1 MEQMFWKKIES
12 FRLFTLTAVLFYMFV
27 LGCFSAYSQEQVRL
41 PLTKFN
47 TPGIVTL
54 SDNNEAYS
62 LHIPTPERWNIE
74 EATLELAYVNSTA
87 LLASRSRLV
96 ILFNEYP
103 LGQVTLE
110 PAAPEGLVTVAIP
123 GRLFVTGYN
132 ELKIQV
138 MQDIKDEGC
147 IPSNPPEAWTTL
159 EFINSTLELS
169 YTAKEVPLSLS
180 SVAGFLFDPKMS
192 GEHYVHI
199 VTEAMDS
206 ANISLAAVTAAAVTL
221 RFDYRSVQ
229 FSTGHELLPGKD
241 NIIIGTHSFLRETIS
256 SGELKGDMGIL
267 PMPAQDGQLDRFH
280 GLIYLGGSGPKE
292 IQKSVTAFS
301 VLSLPLPDIQLCQ
314 ITDIQLPVISPYSG
328 KNRLAPGKGY
338 SFQELGF
345 ATTTFRGN
353 RSKPEMLEFTLPT
366 NFLLEGNRDIVLR
379 LDFSYGAAMRNDSV
393 LSLDVNGKFV
403 ASIPLD
409 QPGGGQYRGYTVRLP
424 LSYLSS
430 GRNVLHLDSI
440 LTPLHT
446 TACEILQTGQL
457 ALTLFE
463 TSTIQV
469 PKLLEWVK
477 LPQLSYLFN
486 DGFPL
491 TGMPDFS
498 QSTLLLPQKDRKSM
512 AAALNFI
519 AAISQ
524 KTGVLPYGLTV
535 TSNVSETGN
544 KNILVIA
551 ARTDIPEEII
561 GASPFAQG
569 ISMPVHGR
577 LLGTLSVDN
586 WKDRLREWLF
596 DEVTDFNTVTPDIA
610 ILGTEFRIR
619 QQQAVLAEFESPFT
633 PMKTVV
639 LLTAEDSGNLLQ
651 ASLLLQEDEVTQQCR
666 DGFVVIDFN
675 GKKPVIQRAALT
687 PSYSVG
693 EITVRN
699 RISYFT
705 EKFRWPFVAL
715 VVGLLIVLSLFLTI
729 SLKRRRA
736 RRQRIGL
743 GDGDAE

>member
-1 MEQMFWKKIES
+1 
-12 FRLFTLTAVLFYMFV
+12 
-27 LGCFSAYSQEQVRL
+27 
-41 PLTKFN
+41 
-47 TPGIVTL
+47 
-54 SDNNEAYS
+54 
-62 LHIPTPERWNIE
+62 
-74 EATLELAYVNSTA
+74 
-87 LLASRSRLV
+87 
-96 ILFNEYP
+96 
-103 LGQVTLE
+103 
-110 PAAPEGLVTVAIP
+110 
-123 GRLFVTGYN
+123 
-132 ELKIQV
+132 
-138 MQDIKDEGC
+138 
-147 IPSNPPEAWTTL
+147 
-159 EFINSTLELS
+159 
-169 YTAKEVPLSLS
+169 
-180 SVAGFLFDPKMS
+180 
-192 GEHYVHI
+192 
-199 VTEAMDS
+199 
-206 ANISLAAVTAAAVTL
+206 
-221 RFDYRSVQ
+221 
-229 FSTGHELLPGKD
+229 
-241 NIIIGTHSFLRETIS
+241 
-256 SGELKGDMGIL
+256 
-267 PMPAQDGQLDRFH
+267 
-280 GLIYLGGSGPKE
+280 
-292 IQKSVTAFS
+292 
-301 VLSLPLPDIQLCQ
+301 
-314 ITDIQLPVISPYSG
+314 
-328 KNRLAPGKGY
+328 
-338 SFQELGF
+338 
-345 ATTTFRGN
+345 
-353 RSKPEMLEFTLPT
+353 
-366 NFLLEGNRDIVLR
+366 
-379 LDFSYGAAMRNDSV
+379 
-393 LSLDVNGKFV
+393 
-403 ASIPLD
+403 
-409 QPGGGQYRGYTVRLP
+409 
-424 LSYLSS
+424 
-430 GRNVLHLDSI
+430 
-440 LTPLHT
+440 
-446 TACEILQTGQL
+446 
-457 ALTLFE
+457 
-463 TSTIQV
+463 
-469 PKLLEWVK
+469 
-477 LPQLSYLFN
+477 
-486 DGFPL
+486 
-491 TGMPDFS
+491 
-498 QSTLLLPQKDRKSM
+498 M